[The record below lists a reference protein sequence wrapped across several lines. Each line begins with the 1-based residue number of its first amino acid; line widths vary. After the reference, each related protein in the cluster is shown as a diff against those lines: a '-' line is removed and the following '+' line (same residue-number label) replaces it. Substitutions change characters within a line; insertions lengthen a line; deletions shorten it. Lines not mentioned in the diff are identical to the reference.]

1 MHTPTIL
8 IIAAAASAAV
18 AAPVTTVKPTDSTN
32 PTKPTNPT
40 NYNAPI
46 AKALVSA
53 GMVDTEGHCMHPLH
67 DGLAYPPRAAL
78 YAADAAAA
86 DFAAASVA
94 AAQAEEEETQE
105 QYNKKLVKM
114 DKALWRIYTPPG
126 ELHEGRVIYMRDW
139 ENIEGYT
146 AWR

>member
-1 MHTPTIL
+1 MHTPTIIL
-8 IIAAAASAAV
+8 IAAAASAAV
-18 AAPVTTVKPTDSTN
+18 AAPVTVNPTNPTDSTKIN
-32 PTKPTNPT
+32 H
-40 NYNAPI
+40 NAPV
-46 AKALVSA
+46 AKALASA

-94 AAQAEEEETQE
+94 AAQADEEETQE

-114 DKALWRIYTPPG
+114 DKAREHGVVCTVL
-126 ELHEGRVIYMRDW
+126 
-139 ENIEGYT
+139 
-146 AWR
+146 